1 MSNYNLTD
9 NVNESFEFSIN
20 GAKYTMRYPLMEE
33 LEKAQKL
40 TEERE
45 KTEDDQKKIEL
56 GKELESFMYQFITPV
71 DSQSEPIGDVL
82 NKQNVKVLQNFNVMI
97 KTEFGIK

>member
-20 GAKYTMRYPLMEE
+20 GAKYTMRYPRMEE

-45 KTEDDQKKIEL
+45 KT
-56 GKELESFMYQFITPV
+56 
-71 DSQSEPIGDVL
+71 
-82 NKQNVKVLQNFNVMI
+82 
-97 KTEFGIK
+97 

>member
-20 GAKYTMRYPLMEE
+20 GAKYTMRYPRMEE

-45 KTEDDQKKIEL
+45 KTESETVKTKL
-56 GKELESFMYQFITPV
+56 GKDLEEFMYQFISPV
-71 DSQSEPIGDVL
+71 DSQSEPIGDAL

-97 KTEFGIK
+97 KTEFGIS